1 MVANFS
7 FFLYTIF
14 QADLLAELSCRFH
27 NSYSDI
33 ALILMT
39 IGRGGAKGVKGGQFP
54 PSSLKKIL
62 EIGIL

>member
-54 PSSLKKIL
+54 P
-62 EIGIL
+62 